1 MNAGTMSSNATL
13 AVRRTSQE
21 HAPAQV
27 TRLNFDPSNFLLRGL
42 WRSAR
47 SGATADHIDFK
58 LTCQ

>member
-21 HAPAQV
+21 HAPAQL
-27 TRLNFDPSNFLLRGL
+27 TRLKFDPLDLLRGL

-47 SGATADHIDFK
+47 GGTIADHIDFK